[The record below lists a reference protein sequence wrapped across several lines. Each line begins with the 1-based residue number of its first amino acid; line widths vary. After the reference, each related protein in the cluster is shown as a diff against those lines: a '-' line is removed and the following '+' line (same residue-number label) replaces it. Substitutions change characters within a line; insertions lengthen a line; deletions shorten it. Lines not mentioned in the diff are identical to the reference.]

1 MSATIIPA
9 PPVRSAFVDTELHS
23 GNGYMMLAI
32 GFALIAL
39 ACWLA
44 IAGFDASGRSPGRIW
59 MAAATIILA
68 IVVLK
73 GLVVVQPNES
83 LVCLLFGSYVG
94 TEHRP
99 GFWWVNPFNSTRKVS
114 RRLET
119 LESGPLKVNDAVGNP
134 VDIGAVIV
142 WRVEDAAKAL
152 LEVGSYASYVK
163 AQSETALRR
172 MASVHPYDRGE
183 AEEALGQQ
191 ALGQQVLGQQVL
203 GQQVLGQGERP
214 ASGAEKPDRDPAP
227 VSTVSLRDGGD
238 AIIEALLQEIRI
250 RMQPIGVSVL
260 EARISHLAYS
270 SEIAGAMLRKQAAS
284 AVVAARRMVVKGA
297 VSIVEDALDEL
308 DKKHLAD
315 ALDPER
321 KAAMISNL
329 LVVLVGDREVTPV
342 INTGTLYS

>member
-1 MSATIIPA
+1 MSATIVSA
-9 PPVRSAFVDTELHS
+9 PPARNVFVDQELHAS
-23 GNGYMMLAI
+23 NGYVMLGI
-32 GFALIAL
+32 GLALIAVC
-39 ACWLA
+39 CWLA
-44 IAGFDASGRSPGRIW
+44 YTAIVVGRSLVPAWI
-59 MAAATIILA
+59 ALPAIIIFA
-68 IVVLK
+68 IAVLK
-73 GLVVVQPNES
+73 GLVVLQPNES

-99 GFWWVNPFNSTRKVS
+99 GFWWVNPFNSKQKIS

-134 VDIGAVIV
+134 IDIGAVIV

-152 LEVGSYASYVK
+152 LEVGSYANYVK

-172 MASVHPYDRGE
+172 MASVHPYDLVE
-183 AEEALGQQ
+183 ADEA
-191 ALGQQVLGQQVL
+191 VR
-203 GQQVLGQGERP
+203 QGERLT
-214 ASGAEKPDRDPAP
+214 SGTEKPNEGSP

-238 AIIEALLQEIRI
+238 AVIEALLREIRT
-250 RMQPIGVSVL
+250 RVEPIGVSVL

-270 SEIAGAMLRKQAAS
+270 PEIAGAMLRKQAAS

-297 VSIVEDALDEL
+297 VSIVGDALSEL
-308 DKKHLAD
+308 DKKQLAD

>member
-1 MSATIIPA
+1 VSTTSALA
-9 PPVRSAFVDTELHS
+9 PPRRSTFVDKELHALS
-23 GNGYMMLAI
+23 GYIMTAI
-32 GFALIAL
+32 GLVLVAVCSWLMSIGFDTDGYALPRVWFAL
-39 ACWLA
+39 
-44 IAGFDASGRSPGRIW
+44 P
-59 MAAATIILA
+59 A
-68 IVVLK
+68 IVIIAVAVAK
-73 GLVVVQPNES
+73 GLVILQPNES
-83 LVCLLFGSYVG
+83 LVCLLFGSYAG

-99 GFWWVNPFNSTRKVS
+99 GLWWVNPFYSKNKIS
-114 RRLET
+114 RRLQT

-134 VDIGAVIV
+134 VDIGAVVV

-172 MASVHPYDRGE
+172 MASVHPYDQVE
-183 AEEALGQQ
+183 FEEA
-191 ALGQQVLGQQVL
+191 VE
-203 GQQVLGQGERP
+203 QGERP
-214 ASGAEKPDRDPAP
+214 AAGTQRPDGGPMAM
-227 VSTVSLRDGGD
+227 STVTLRDGGD
-238 AIIEALLQEIRI
+238 AIVETLLKEIRT
-250 RMQPIGVSVL
+250 RMEPIGVSVV

-297 VSIVEDALDEL
+297 VSIVEDALQEL

>member
-1 MSATIIPA
+1 MSATVISA
-9 PPVRSAFVDTELHS
+9 PPIRSAFTDKELHAVS
-23 GNGYMMLAI
+23 GYVMLAVGLASI
-32 GFALIAL
+32 AVCCWLVYRGFDPSDGSLVRAWIALSPIAL
-39 ACWLA
+39 AIV
-44 IAGFDASGRSPGRIW
+44 IAVG
-59 MAAATIILA
+59 
-68 IVVLK
+68 VLK
-73 GLVVVQPNES
+73 GLVVLQPNES

-99 GFWWVNPFNSTRKVS
+99 GFWWVNPFNAKRKVS

-134 VDIGAVIV
+134 IDIGAVIV

-152 LEVGSYASYVK
+152 LEVASYTSYVK

-172 MASVHPYDRGE
+172 MVSVHPYDQVE
-183 AEEALGQQ
+183 AEEA
-191 ALGQQVLGQQVL
+191 VR
-203 GQQVLGQGERP
+203 QGERP
-214 ASGAEKPDRDPAP
+214 AGGTGKPDHDHAP

-238 AIIEALLQEIRI
+238 AVIEALLQEIRA
-250 RMQPIGVSVL
+250 RMEPIGVSVL
-260 EARISHLAYS
+260 EARISHLAYA

-284 AVVAARRMVVKGA
+284 AVVAARRMIVKGA

-308 DKKHLAD
+308 DKKKLSD

>member
-1 MSATIIPA
+1 MSTTTTSA
-9 PPVRSAFVDTELHS
+9 PSARRVFVDKELWT
-23 GNGYMMLAI
+23 GNGYVMLAI
-32 GFALIAL
+32 GLALIAL
-39 ACWLA
+39 FCWLA
-44 IAGFDASGRSPGRIW
+44 LGYDKGYHPLLGAWILLA
-59 MAAATIILA
+59 IIIA
-68 IVVLK
+68 IVVLR

-99 GFWWVNPFNSTRKVS
+99 GFWWVNPFNSKSKVS

-119 LESGPLKVNDAVGNP
+119 LECGPLKVNDAIGNP

-152 LEVGSYASYVK
+152 LEVGSYGNYVK

-172 MASVHPYDRGE
+172 LASVHPYDQVE
-183 AEEALGQQ
+183 AHEAV
-191 ALGQQVLGQQVL
+191 A
-203 GQQVLGQGERP
+203 QGERSTSGTENPDDHAP
-214 ASGAEKPDRDPAP
+214 AS
-227 VSTVSLRDGGD
+227 TISLRDGGD
-238 AIIEALLQEIRI
+238 AIIAALLQEIRT
-250 RMQPIGVSVL
+250 RMEPIGVSVL

-297 VSIVEDALDEL
+297 VSIVDDALSEL
-308 DKKHLAD
+308 DRKKLAD

>member
-1 MSATIIPA
+1 MSATIISA
-9 PPVRSAFVDTELHS
+9 PPVRGAFADKELYAVS
-23 GNGYMMLAI
+23 GFVMLAI
-32 GFALIAL
+32 GLASIAIGSWLTYIGFDPNDGSLVRAWIAL
-39 ACWLA
+39 SPIIIAVA
-44 IAGFDASGRSPGRIW
+44 IAVG
-59 MAAATIILA
+59 
-68 IVVLK
+68 VLK
-73 GLVVVQPNES
+73 GLVVLQPNES

-99 GFWWVNPFNSTRKVS
+99 GFWWVNPFNSKRKVS

-134 VDIGAVIV
+134 IDIGAVIV

-152 LEVGSYASYVK
+152 LEVASYTSYVK
-163 AQSETALRR
+163 AQSETGLRR
-172 MASVHPYDRGE
+172 MVSVHPYDQVETEE
-183 AEEALGQQ
+183 AER
-191 ALGQQVLGQQVL
+191 
-203 GQQVLGQGERP
+203 QGERP
-214 ASGAEKPDRDPAP
+214 TSGTGAA

-238 AIIEALLQEIRI
+238 AVIEALLQEIRA
-250 RMQPIGVSVL
+250 RMEPIGVSVL

-284 AVVAARRMVVKGA
+284 AVVAARRMIVRGA
-297 VSIVEDALDEL
+297 VSIVEDALNEL
-308 DKKHLAD
+308 DKKKLAD

>member
-1 MSATIIPA
+1 
-9 PPVRSAFVDTELHS
+9 
-23 GNGYMMLAI
+23 
-32 GFALIAL
+32 LIAV

-44 IAGFDASGRSPGRIW
+44 YIGFDVSGHPLGRVWIAL
-59 MAAATIILA
+59 AAIIFA
-68 IVVLK
+68 IAILK
-73 GLVVVQPNES
+73 GLVVLQPNES

-99 GFWWVNPFNSTRKVS
+99 GFWWINPFNSKRKVS

-119 LESGPLKVNDAVGNP
+119 LESGPLKVNDAIGNP
-134 VDIGAVIV
+134 IDIGAVIV

-152 LEVGSYASYVK
+152 LEVGSYANYVK

-172 MASVHPYDRGE
+172 MASVHPYDLVE
-183 AEEALGQQ
+183 AEEAVGK
-191 ALGQQVLGQQVL
+191 
-203 GQQVLGQGERP
+203 GERP
-214 ASGAEKPDRDPAP
+214 TSGTEKPDRDHAL

-238 AIIEALLQEIRI
+238 AVVEALLQEIRT

-297 VSIVEDALDEL
+297 VSIVEDALNEL
-308 DKKHLAD
+308 DKKHLAE

>member
-9 PPVRSAFVDTELHS
+9 PPARSAFVDTELRS
-23 GNGYMMLAI
+23 GNGYVMLAI
-32 GFALIAL
+32 GFALIAF

-44 IAGFDASGRSPGRIW
+44 FTGPDVSGRSLGRIW
-59 MAAATIILA
+59 IAAATIILA

-73 GLVVVQPNES
+73 GLVVLQPNES

-99 GFWWVNPFNSTRKVS
+99 GFWWVNPFNSKRKVS

-134 VDIGAVIV
+134 IDIGAVIV

-172 MASVHPYDRGE
+172 MASVHPYDRVE
-183 AEEALGQQ
+183 AEEA
-191 ALGQQVLGQQVL
+191 A
-203 GQQVLGQGERP
+203 GQGERP
-214 ASGAEKPDRDPAP
+214 TSGAEKPDRDPAP

-238 AIIEALLQEIRI
+238 AVIEALLHEIRI

-308 DKKHLAD
+308 GKKHLAD

>member
-1 MSATIIPA
+1 VSITSASA
-9 PPVRSAFVDTELHS
+9 PPRRSTFVDKELRTF
-23 GNGYMMLAI
+23 NGYLMIAI
-32 GFALIAL
+32 GLVLIAVC
-39 ACWLA
+39 AWLA
-44 IAGFDASGRSPGRIW
+44 YIGFDQDGYALPRVR
-59 MAAATIILA
+59 LA
-68 IVVLK
+68 VPSIVVIAIALVK
-73 GLVVVQPNES
+73 GLVILQPNES

-99 GFWWVNPFNSTRKVS
+99 GLWWVNPFNSKNKIS

-119 LESGPLKVNDAVGNP
+119 LEAGPLKVNDAVGNP
-134 VDIGAVIV
+134 VDIGAVVV

-152 LEVGSYASYVK
+152 LEVGSYANYVK

-172 MASVHPYDRGE
+172 MASVHPYDQVD
-183 AEEALGQQ
+183 AEEAIE
-191 ALGQQVLGQQVL
+191 
-203 GQQVLGQGERP
+203 QGERP
-214 ASGAEKPDRDPAP
+214 ATGTHRPDGGPMP
-227 VSTVSLRDGGD
+227 GHIQMSTVTLRDGGD
-238 AIIEALLQEIRI
+238 AIIETLLKEIRT
-250 RMQPIGVSVL
+250 RMEPIGVLVV

-297 VSIVEDALDEL
+297 VSIVEDALQEL

>member
-1 MSATIIPA
+1 MSTTSALASPR
-9 PPVRSAFVDTELHS
+9 RSTFADKELQALS
-23 GNGYMMLAI
+23 GYIMIAI
-32 GFALIAL
+32 GLVLIVV
-39 ACWLA
+39 CSWLTY
-44 IAGFDASGRSPGRIW
+44 IGFDALPGLW
-59 MAAATIILA
+59 FTTPA
-68 IVVLK
+68 IVIAVAVAK
-73 GLVVVQPNES
+73 GLVILQPNES

-99 GFWWVNPFNSTRKVS
+99 GLWWVNPFNSKNKIS
-114 RRLET
+114 RRLEK
-119 LESGPLKVNDAVGNP
+119 LESGPLKVNDAAGNP

-152 LEVGSYASYVK
+152 LEVGSYANYVK

-172 MASVHPYDRGE
+172 MASVHPYDQVE
-183 AEEALGQQ
+183 AEEAV
-191 ALGQQVLGQQVL
+191 A
-203 GQQVLGQGERP
+203 QGERP
-214 ASGAEKPDRDPAP
+214 ATGTDRLDGGQMPM
-227 VSTVSLRDGGD
+227 STVTLRDGGD
-238 AIIEALLQEIRI
+238 AIIEALLEEIRT
-250 RMQPIGVSVL
+250 RMEPIGVSVV

-284 AVVAARRMVVKGA
+284 AVVAARRMVVRGA
-297 VSIVEDALDEL
+297 VSIVEDALKEL
-308 DKKHLAD
+308 DTKKLAD

>member
-1 MSATIIPA
+1 MSTASGLA
-9 PPVRSAFVDTELHS
+9 PTRGSSVVDRDLKAV
-23 GNGYMMLAI
+23 NGYAMLAI
-32 GFALIAL
+32 GLVLIALIAWL
-39 ACWLA
+39 TPTSYDIDGYARPRIWLFLLA
-44 IAGFDASGRSPGRIW
+44 ILIVAV
-59 MAAATIILA
+59 A
-68 IVVLK
+68 IAK
-73 GLVVVQPNES
+73 GLVILQPNES

-99 GFWWVNPFNSTRKVS
+99 GFWWVNPFNSKTKVS
-114 RRLET
+114 RRLQT
-119 LESGPLKVNDAVGNP
+119 LECGPLKVNDAAGNP
-134 VDIGAVIV
+134 VDIGAVVV

-152 LEVGSYASYVK
+152 LEVGSYADYVK

-172 MASVHPYDRGE
+172 MASMHPYDEVE
-183 AEEALGQQ
+183 AEEA
-191 ALGQQVLGQQVL
+191 VE
-203 GQQVLGQGERP
+203 QGGHLP
-214 ASGAEKPDRDPAP
+214 IT
-227 VSTVSLRDGGD
+227 TVSLRDGGD
-238 AIIEALLQEIRI
+238 AIIETLLNEIRT
-250 RMQPIGVSVL
+250 RMEPIGVSVV

-297 VSIVEDALDEL
+297 VSIVEDALREL
-308 DKKHLAD
+308 DQKKLAD